1 MNEEFNY
8 VLFWHGDFG
17 GGEGGGEIGGE
28 IFLEFDSRG
37 LTNPC
42 DFIFKNHYAAEPF
55 VLLGITSDN
64 SEAFPSPVT
73 LVASPLNALDDNSVR
88 YYYGVRATVVGD
100 YPING
105 NHKITMLAICTNKI
119 DDVAPTS

>member
-17 GGEGGGEIGGE
+17 GGGIGDE